1 MFKDYNSMSKEELA
15 TELKRLKSDLED
27 FEETSQFYL
36 MNSSA
41 HISGK
46 TVAKYEKEFIMLK
59 DAIAKVEKL
68 LEDYKI
74 AKKVRR
80 Q

>member
-1 MFKDYNSMSKEELA
+1 MFKKYDAMTKEELA
-15 TELKRLKSDLED
+15 TELERLKSDLED

-46 TVAKYEKEFIMLK
+46 TVAKFEKEFTMLK
-59 DAIAKVEKL
+59 DTIAEVEKL
-68 LEDYKI
+68 LAD
-74 AKKVRR
+74 
-80 Q
+80 